1 MNSMEPIPENLVEQT
16 WQEVAAYTPDHA
28 SGEMKRIGEDQP
40 ELLAFMVE
48 FTQDL
53 EPQAIDLGIYLF
65 FVVYRIFEKWHAGK
79 IGQVS
84 PDEIIACYEA
94 NADLMESLESAHYRF
109 LERAAE
115 VQLASQPY
123 VIKYVVDAFF
133 EVPEDDELDPL
144 SDEDI
149 GYLFLLIK
157 TVIDV
162 LNGKTDV

>member
-1 MNSMEPIPENLVEQT
+1 MEPISENLVEQT
-16 WQEVAAYTPDHA
+16 WQEVAAYSPEHA
-28 SGEMKRIGEDQP
+28 AEEMKKIGEDQP

-53 EPQAIDLGIYLF
+53 DPQAIDLGIYLF
-65 FVVYRIFEKWHAGK
+65 FVVYRIFQKGFAGK

-84 PDEIIACYEA
+84 PDEIVACYEA

-123 VIKYVVDAFF
+123 VIKYVIDAFF

-149 GYLFLLIK
+149 GYLFLLLK

-162 LNGKTDV
+162 LNRKTDA